1 MKLASSAVPV
11 EVNGGTST
19 SSFSIA
25 MNGKAFRVLSDT
37 LYQNKI
43 GSIVREIS
51 CNAYDAHIMA
61 GKADVPFVIHLPD
74 AFEPWFSVQDFGVG
88 LSPEDMVSVFTVYFQ
103 STKDNSNDA
112 VGAFGLGAKTPFSY
126 TDQFTVTSV
135 KDGIRR
141 IYSAYITES
150 GVPSIVE
157 MDSSAT
163 SDINGVE
170 IKMSVKR
177 EDYNTFANEVAEQLR
192 FFTVKPVVTNRS
204 NFVFK
209 KASITDAVVST
220 DNFTMYGQ
228 VGWSRNWAYIVQ
240 GNVGYPMDYNQIKD
254 KISID
259 NKLLLDTIA
268 GYEIHFNF
276 DIGDIGVT
284 ASREGVE
291 YNQHTVANIDKKLDV
306 VRAEL
311 NKYITDKISGKS
323 TLWEKA
329 LFLNDSVALS
339 RIATASG
346 ITLNGAKNLS
356 GLYVFSL
363 NSVLMGKDSNGNAIR
378 LATPKIWNY
387 NKSTRDF
394 NVGETVAPRSDRMP
408 VIVLRDTTLKP
419 NVRAKHYINSLG
431 SNFYL
436 YEIETNDGK
445 YDDALIKKISAALGG
460 YDKIIRL
467 SDIVPPA
474 NVSGAKG
481 DRVRGTYSRPAY
493 YQYTINSDASIR
505 SWDKILDPISDIDEE
520 TLFVDIDN
528 MEFNEGNMV
537 EVFNQYRMLAMVQD
551 VPNLVGIR
559 VSDAK
564 KKDANSNLIPLKD
577 YVANAIEELKN
588 STEHKLAIKRMFF
601 VDAVVSAFDSAFT
614 YDGDLVD
621 ELKAKLPR
629 HKLTRILNLYTKYK
643 IDRAAGSRIEYIAN
657 LLGLGRDKYTKYY
670 SDVEKLAYQLQKD
683 SPMYAMYREWGVRR
697 HMNVKQFVKYLAV
710 D

>member
-61 GKADVPFVIHLPD
+61 GKADVPFSIHLPD

-88 LSPEDMVSVFTVYFQ
+88 LSPDDMVSVFTVYFQ

-135 KDGIRR
+135 KDGVRR

-204 NFVFK
+204 NFAFK

-220 DNFTMYGQ
+220 DNFTLYGQ
-228 VGWSRNWAYIVQ
+228 SGWGRNWAHIIQ
-240 GNVGYPMDYNQIKD
+240 GNVGYPLDYNQVRD
-254 KISID
+254 KVSID
-259 NKLLLDTIA
+259 NKIFLDTIS

-276 DIGDIGVT
+276 DIGEIGVT

-291 YNQHTVANIDKKLDV
+291 YNQHTIANIDKKLDA

-311 NKYITDKISGKS
+311 NKYITDKISGKGS
-323 TLWEKA
+323 LWEKA

-339 RIATASG
+339 RIATAAG
-346 ITLNGAKNLS
+346 ITLNGAKSLS
-356 GLYVFSL
+356 GSYSFSL
-363 NSVLMGKDSNGNAIR
+363 NSVLMGKDSNGNVIR

-394 NVGETVAPRSDRMP
+394 NAGEAVTPRSDKMA

-419 NVRAKHYINSLG
+419 NIRAKHYLNSLG
-431 SNFYL
+431 SKFYL
-436 YEIETNDGK
+436 YEIETIDGK
-445 YDDALIKKISAALGG
+445 YDDALIKKISDALGG

-493 YQYTINSDASIR
+493 YRYSTNCDASIR
-505 SWDKILDPISDIDEE
+505 SWEKVLEPIADIDEE
-520 TLFVDIDN
+520 TLYVDIDN
-528 MEFNEGNMV
+528 MEFTDGAMV
-537 EVFNQYRMLAMVQD
+537 NIFNQYRTLSSVQD

-577 YVANAIEELKN
+577 YVDNAIEELKN
-588 STEHKLAIKRMFF
+588 STEHKLAIRRMFF
-601 VDAVVSAFDSAFT
+601 VDAIVSAFDSAFT
-614 YDGDLVD
+614 QDRDLVE
-621 ELKAKLPR
+621 ELNAKLPR
-629 HKLTRILNLYTKYK
+629 HKLTRILNLYTKYQ
-643 IDRAAGSRIEYIAN
+643 IDRVARNRIESIAG
-657 LLGLGRDKYTKYY
+657 LLGLGHDKYTKYY
-670 SDVEKLAYQLQKD
+670 SDVSKLDYQLQKNY
-683 SPMYAMYREWGVRR
+683 PMYAMYREWSVRR